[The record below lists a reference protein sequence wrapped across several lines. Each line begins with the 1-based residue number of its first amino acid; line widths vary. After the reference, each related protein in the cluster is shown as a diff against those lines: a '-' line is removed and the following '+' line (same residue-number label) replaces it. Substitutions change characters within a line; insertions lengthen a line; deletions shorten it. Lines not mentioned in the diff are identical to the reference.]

1 MIENINFASKFKKAN
16 LASIVIFILS
26 VFFIIFKGLNYGI
39 DFKGGTLIELR
50 TETSITT
57 SSIRDSLNTMDLGD
71 VNVKSFGKE
80 SDYLIKVEQKN
91 TKNNSLI
98 PQIKKKLSE
107 NLNTEVDFRRVE
119 NVGPK

>member
-57 SSIRDSLNTMDLGD
+57 SSIRDS
-71 VNVKSFGKE
+71 
-80 SDYLIKVEQKN
+80 
-91 TKNNSLI
+91 
-98 PQIKKKLSE
+98 
-107 NLNTEVDFRRVE
+107 
-119 NVGPK
+119 